1 MLAVLV
7 GSILGV
13 IGARYLFV
21 GSWLSLVPWSI
32 AGLAIGYWARPGE
45 WIRTGLAY
53 GFALLL
59 AFMIAGYSGVAPLLT
74 RLPFF
79 AVVALVGAIYGIVL
93 TGAGW
98 AVRRAGR
105 PTLRH

>member
-1 MLAVLV
+1 MRLALAILV
-7 GSILGV
+7 GAILGV

-32 AGLAIGYWARPGE
+32 AGLALGYRARPGG
-45 WIRTGLAY
+45 WVRAGGAY

-59 AFMIAGYSGVAPLLT
+59 AFMIAGYTGAAPLLT

-79 AVVALVGAIYGIVL
+79 AIIAVVGAVYGLVL
-93 TGAGW
+93 AWAGS
-98 AVRRAGR
+98 ALRRIGHR
-105 PTLRH
+105 G